1 MPTSPLNQH
10 RLCLV
15 APGNHS
21 PVLGIV
27 SEHVM
32 AMLQQRWTMS
42 SVYVAVR
49 DDPFDS
55 TLIGFRTP
63 TLAAV
68 PSLTESST
76 SSGLSRSRRLRR
88 HFLRE
93 RPDVVLVDVWG
104 LSQLA
109 MLPVLSRAAASV
121 GAKVVLR
128 LCGRLDD
135 SLGYLRS
142 ASIRRS
148 LARVDLVITQGYV
161 PRWVQSCG
169 RPTWDLPEWKTE
181 ERQVDPSS
189 VDVVAFLPSAD
200 SSAAEALLRAFD
212 GLSAARVTN
221 YRLHLLQ
228 REGDQLSR
236 IRPLVSSIHHSNRVD
251 VLTDWF
257 SDSQLDRRLST
268 SGVVVVFD
276 PNSESRALDAASHLG
291 LPVVIVGASSQ
302 SGPIDAYCGAAMSNR
317 DPASLLAAIER
328 ANLARKYRY
337 PAPSDLERGADL
349 LTTQLSELIGATPT
363 RSTVPVS

>member
-1 MPTSPLNQH
+1 MPTSPPNTH

-63 TLAAV
+63 TLAAI
-68 PSLTESST
+68 PSLTESGT

-104 LSQLA
+104 LSQLS

-135 SLGYLRS
+135 SVGYLRS
-142 ASIRRS
+142 AAIRRS
-148 LARVDLVITQGYV
+148 LAQVDLVITQGYV
-161 PRWVQSCG
+161 PRWVESCG
-169 RPTWDLPEWKTE
+169 RPIWDLPEWKTE
-181 ERQVDPSS
+181 ERQVDASS
-189 VDVVAFLPSAD
+189 VDVVAFLPSGDA
-200 SSAAEALLRAFD
+200 SAAEALLRAFD
-212 GLSAARVTN
+212 GLSSERVIS

-228 REGDQLSR
+228 REGEQAR

-257 SDSQLDRRLST
+257 TDSQLDRRLST

-291 LPVVIVGASSQ
+291 LPVVIVGASSE

-349 LTTQLSELIGATPT
+349 LTTQLSELIGEA
-363 RSTVPVS
+363 RSRPTVPVS